1 MTATPVIALA
11 SAILAAASSGARWP
25 DAVNGGFDL
34 AGGAF
39 AALNVYRVWRDRS
52 VAGVSVTAGAFF
64 AVWGYWNIFYYP
76 HLGQWWSFAGGL
88 TVTLANT
95 AWVVLA
101 LRYGRKD
108 SREGGGE

>member
-1 MTATPVIALA
+1 MNATPVIALG
-11 SAILAAASSGARWP
+11 SAILAAARWP
-25 DAVNGGFDL
+25 DAVNGAFEL

-39 AALNVYRVWRDRS
+39 AALNVYCVWRDRS
-52 VAGVSVTAGAFF
+52 VAGVSVAAGAFF
-64 AVWGYWNIFYYP
+64 AAWGYWNIFYYP

-101 LRYGRKD
+101 LKF
-108 SREGGGE
+108 RERR